1 MGVEN
6 ILIIVCVWH
15 HRMHGQFGTDTYKMV
30 LERGKELLSNLHLKV
45 LEAERL
51 Q

>member
-6 ILIIVCVWH
+6 IMIVVCVWH
-15 HRMHGQFGTDTYKMV
+15 HRMLGQFGTETYKMV
-30 LERGKELLSNLHLKV
+30 IEKAKELLSNLHLKV
-45 LEAERL
+45 LEAER

>member
-15 HRMHGQFGTDTYKMV
+15 YGMPGQYGTDTYRMV
-30 LERGKELLSNLHLKV
+30 IERAKDLLTTLHMKV
-45 LEAERL
+45 LDAEKV
-51 Q
+51 